1 MARLNREMVE
11 RAKSTIALYPQKRS
25 ALLPL
30 LHLAQEQDGWL
41 TPDAMEHVGELL
53 DLDPAEV
60 IGTAAF
66 YTMFKRQPTG
76 KHLISICTNLACML
90 AGAYELLE
98 HAESRLGI
106 KPGGTTADGAFSL
119 EEAECLAHC
128 DQAPCLQVNYRYF
141 DRVGNTEFDALIED
155 LKAGRRQS
163 DIPPHGTLSRV
174 RRTAPALGAAVR
186 HGGDA
191 KPEPVAPPEPAKPD
205 SAPAGARRAKKAR

>member
-1 MARLNREMVE
+1 MARLNRENVE
-11 RAKSTIALYPQKRS
+11 RAKATIALYPQSRS

-41 TPDAMEHVGELL
+41 TPEAMEHIGELL
-53 DLDPAEV
+53 GLDPAEV
-60 IGTAAF
+60 LGTAAF
-66 YTMFKRQPTG
+66 YTMFKREPTG
-76 KHLISICTNLACML
+76 KYLLSICTNLACML
-90 AGAYELLE
+90 AGAYDLLE

-106 KPGGTTADGAFSL
+106 KSGGTTADGAFSL

-141 DRVGNTEFDALIED
+141 DRVGNAEFDALVED

-174 RRTAPALGAAVR
+174 RRTAPAPGQQPKSGEV
-186 HGGDA
+186 
-191 KPEPVAPPEPAKPD
+191 KPEPVAKPEPQNPQ
-205 SAPAGARRAKKAR
+205 APAAGVSPSKPAR

>member
-1 MARLNREMVE
+1 MARLNREMLE

-41 TPDAMEHVGELL
+41 TPDAMEHIGELL
-53 DLDPAEV
+53 GLEPAEV
-60 IGTAAF
+60 LGTAAF
-66 YTMFKRQPTG
+66 YTMFKREPTG
-76 KHLISICTNLACML
+76 KHLISVCTNLACML
-90 AGAYELLE
+90 GGAYELLE

-106 KPGGTTADGAFSL
+106 KAGGTTADGAFSL

-141 DRVGNTEFDALIED
+141 DRVGNAEFDALIED

-163 DIPPHGTLSRV
+163 EIPPHGTLSRAK
-174 RRTAPALGAAVR
+174 RQAPA
-186 HGGDA
+186 
-191 KPEPVAPPEPAKPD
+191 PVTT
-205 SAPAGARRAKKAR
+205 SAGSKS

>member
-1 MARLNREMVE
+1 MPRFNREMLE
-11 RAKSTIALYPQKRS
+11 RAKATIALYPQKRS

-41 TPDAMEHVGELL
+41 TPEAMEHIGELL
-53 DLDPAEV
+53 DLEPAEV
-60 IGTAAF
+60 LGTAAF

-76 KHLISICTNLACML
+76 KHLISVCTNLACML

-141 DRVGNTEFDALIED
+141 DRVGNQEFDALIED
-155 LKAGRRQS
+155 LNAGRRQS

-174 RRTAPALGAAVR
+174 RRAAPPPGAPRA
-186 HGGDA
+186 GDV
-191 KPEPVAPPEPAKPD
+191 KPEPVAAAASKD
-205 SAPAGARRAKKAR
+205 SSPGDQPRSTRRSR